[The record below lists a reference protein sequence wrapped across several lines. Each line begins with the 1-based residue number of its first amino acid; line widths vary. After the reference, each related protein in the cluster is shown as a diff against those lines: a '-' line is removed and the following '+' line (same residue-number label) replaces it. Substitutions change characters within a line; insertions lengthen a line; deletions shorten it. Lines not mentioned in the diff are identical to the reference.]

1 MIEEEDDFDVS
12 SYETIPED
20 ELVSL
25 YVNLE
30 KSPKKAKKKVIVE
43 SWLPSL
49 TADQM
54 EVFNDTSPNLL
65 VQSSRFTGKSYAIGY
80 AIGRHMWDFPGA
92 FVLLVTRTKRQAL
105 AGGLMTK
112 LDTMIFPDMA
122 ANIEGFSHSTIRM
135 TVEKDA
141 VITVTNR
148 YGTTSICQLISL
160 ASDTDVTRKLRGI
173 ESSLVVVDEILLWDN
188 EDIYSQLSQTL
199 GRRPNIPPEHQRFLA
214 SCNPGSPTCW
224 QAKLWSV
231 MDPAKR
237 DPAFRVIRLL
247 PSSNPS
253 PHVAAY
259 YERLRQ
265 SLRNNPTQYARDIDG
280 LWVEVPTGDSLFG
293 DSFSLERHVIGDAS
307 ARTGIQPVKNI
318 PILIG
323 LDLGDTNHGVS
334 FMQTVPTKDKTLW
347 LVFDEFESVGKR
359 VSLEEVTRKVM
370 ARVNHWG
377 QLCDFDFTVTAV
389 SDNSA
394 FNRFRAGTGSL
405 DHAEVEK
412 HWRAMMGQ
420 FPRIKFPLRILEA
433 PKGDGSVVVR
443 TRLIQD
449 LFTRDEMYV
458 SATCKAHTSMLTK
471 ITGTKKTPF
480 APDTHDPMKHI
491 FDALSYVVVHQKTS
505 ELPTE
510 ESEDELKPEIIRIGG
525 RSWS

>member
-1 MIEEEDDFDVS
+1 MIDDEDDFDIS
-12 SYETIPED
+12 SYETIAED
-20 ELVSL
+20 ELASL

-30 KSPKKAKKKVIVE
+30 KCPKRAKHKPAAE
-43 SWLPSL
+43 RWLPSL
-49 TADQM
+49 TDDQM

-80 AIGRHMWDFPGA
+80 CIARHLWDFPGA

-112 LDTMIFPDMA
+112 MDTMILPDMA
-122 ANIEGFSHSTIRM
+122 NNLEGFAHSSIRM

-141 VITVTNR
+141 IISVTNR
-148 YGTTSICQLISL
+148 FGTQSICQLISL
-160 ASDTDVTRKLRGI
+160 ASDTDVAKKLRGI
-173 ESSLVVVDEILLWDN
+173 ESSLVVIDEILLWDN

-199 GRRPNIPPEHQRFLA
+199 GRRPNIPPEHQRLLA

-224 QAKLWSV
+224 QANLWSV
-231 MDPAKR
+231 MDPSKR

-293 DSFSLERHVIGDAS
+293 DYFNADRHVIGDA
-307 ARTGIQPVKNI
+307 ALRTGLQPLKNL
-318 PILIG
+318 PILLG

-334 FMQTVPTKDKTLW
+334 IMQTVPTKDKTLW
-347 LVFDEFESVGKR
+347 LIVDEFESVGKR
-359 VSLEEVTRKVM
+359 VSLEEVTRKIMVKI
-370 ARVNHWG
+370 NGWG
-377 QLCDFDFTVTAV
+377 QALDFDFTVTAV

-394 FNRFRAGTGSL
+394 FNRYRSGTGSL
-405 DHAEVEK
+405 DHAEIEK
-412 HWRAMMGQ
+412 HWKTMMPQ

-433 PKGDGSVVVR
+433 PKGDGSVAVR

-449 LFTRDEMYV
+449 LFTREEMYV
-458 SATCKAHTSMLTK
+458 SATCKAHISMLTK
-471 ITGTKKTPF
+471 ITGTKKTPQ
-480 APDTHDPMKHI
+480 APDTHDPRKHI

-505 ELPTE
+505 EMPE
-510 ESEDELKPEIIRIGG
+510 EENEETLKPEIIRMGA
-525 RSWS
+525 RSLR